1 MFRGPSSSTQDYQKG
16 SITLGTIKKVS
27 LVQNI
32 KIERIRSNRFVLL
45 QSFLSEQLLTTI
57 RWGLILLNCW
67 FFFLWQM
74 LNKVIKRIGRK
85 KKNSRAQKQNKKSR
99 RGETRQRKENFRF
112 FKKSIEIDA
121 QRFFLFPVFPLRKCS
136 IALYS
141 WIENCQKPE
150 KVYVVVKSPATTKT
164 ILKIA

>member
-1 MFRGPSSSTQDYQKG
+1 
-16 SITLGTIKKVS
+16 
-27 LVQNI
+27 
-32 KIERIRSNRFVLL
+32 
-45 QSFLSEQLLTTI
+45 
-57 RWGLILLNCW
+57 
-67 FFFLWQM
+67 M

-99 RGETRQRKENFRF
+99 RGETREALGKEKRILGFS
-112 FKKSIEIDA
+112 KKSIEIDA

>member
-1 MFRGPSSSTQDYQKG
+1 MFRRPSSSTQDYKKVPLLWVQ
-16 SITLGTIKKVS
+16 SKKVS

-85 KKNSRAQKQNKKSR
+85 KKNSRAQKQNNKSR
-99 RGETRQRKENFRF
+99 RGETREALGKEKRILGFSKNRLRSTLSVSF
-112 FKKSIEIDA
+112 F
-121 QRFFLFPVFPLRKCS
+121 FPSTPYVNARSRS
-136 IALYS
+136 IAG
-141 WIENCQKPE
+141 
-150 KVYVVVKSPATTKT
+150 
-164 ILKIA
+164 